1 MITGMDRTP
10 MLKAALLRYRI
21 TTYVVGTLLIVLT
34 IGTIIKY
41 TGGTDQ
47 IVAVVGMLH
56 GFLYMVYL
64 VLTADL
70 ARRAHFRVGY
80 TILIMLSGTIPVMSF
95 VAERAVTKR
104 VRAQILEREQEAL
117 AQAR

>member
-1 MITGMDRTP
+1 
-10 MLKAALLRYRI
+10 MLKPTLLRYRVI
-21 TTYVVGTLLIVLT
+21 TYVVGTLLIVLT

-56 GFLYMVYL
+56 GFLYIVYL
-64 VLTADL
+64 VLTADV
-70 ARRAHFRVGY
+70 ARRAHFSLGY
-80 TILIMLSGTIPVMSF
+80 TILVMLSGTVPVMSF

-104 VRAQILEREQEAL
+104 VRAQIRQREQEVL

>member
-1 MITGMDRTP
+1 M
-10 MLKAALLRYRI
+10 KAALLRYRVV
-21 TTYVVGTLLIVLT
+21 TYIVGTLLIVLT

-47 IVAVVGMLH
+47 IVATVGMLH

-70 ARRAHFRVGY
+70 ARRARFGFGY

-95 VAERAVTKR
+95 VAERFVTKR
-104 VRAQILEREQEAL
+104 VRAKLAEQETAY
-117 AQAR
+117 AR